1 MKKTSTTNILAKI
14 FKKTP
19 EKKVKKKTKPKV
31 AKKSTPPKAKVVK
44 KNIPVKKTKTKKVTA
59 TKIKK
64 NLKTVSKKAAPEKV
78 EIKTDNLRISKSN
91 EVKPE
96 IKKVKKQETEK
107 REYKVKDY
115 VVYPKHGVGQITEFK
130 KINIGGIDVETYVLK
145 FEKDKANGMV
155 PVNKQSHLRPLA
167 TINQVNKCISIL
179 KSKPKI
185 KRSMWSRRAQEYE
198 AKISSG
204 KIYELAEVVRDLN
217 KGDDLMVDQSYSE
230 RQLFEKAYER
240 ILSEF
245 QIVMGVSLEDTQK
258 KLDKAL
264 KRNLEGQPK
273 TIAAPTKIKDPAA
286 DPDADSVQITDTEN
300 LTSGDQLQAVERVLK
315 RTRGIASYEII
326 SEKKLIGLLEPWL
339 GTGNVT
345 ADLPIPVMIDVILNP
360 EKRFNEKGLRIELSA
375 VAPGAKLDTH
385 GRWRQNLERGLQTM
399 RILAGLILMLVTI
412 ATATVIIFATRAGLG
427 TNKETV
433 EVLHLIGAHDKF
445 ISRQFERQFLT
456 LSLLSCI
463 IGYGA
468 AAGIFHM
475 LFILMTDMED
485 MQFYLLLLG
494 VPFLSILM
502 TWLIIRN
509 FVIRTL
515 AKAL

>member
-19 EKKVKKKTKPKV
+19 EKKAKKKSTAKVIKKPKTKAAKKIKSIKKDKV
-31 AKKSTPPKAKVVK
+31 AKKT
-44 KNIPVKKTKTKKVTA
+44 TA
-59 TKIKK
+59 KIKK
-64 NLKTVSKKAAPEKV
+64 NLNVISKKAVPAKV
-78 EIKTDNLRISKSN
+78 EVKTDNLRISKSN

-107 REYKVKDY
+107 KEYKVKDY

-167 TINQVNKCISIL
+167 TINQVNKCITIL

-245 QIVMGVSLEDTQK
+245 QIIMGVSLEDTQK

-264 KRNLEGQPK
+264 KRNLEKEGQ
-273 TIAAPTKIKDPAA
+273 
-286 DPDADSVQITDTEN
+286 
-300 LTSGDQLQAVERVLK
+300 
-315 RTRGIASYEII
+315 
-326 SEKKLIGLLEPWL
+326 
-339 GTGNVT
+339 
-345 ADLPIPVMIDVILNP
+345 
-360 EKRFNEKGLRIELSA
+360 
-375 VAPGAKLDTH
+375 
-385 GRWRQNLERGLQTM
+385 
-399 RILAGLILMLVTI
+399 
-412 ATATVIIFATRAGLG
+412 
-427 TNKETV
+427 
-433 EVLHLIGAHDKF
+433 
-445 ISRQFERQFLT
+445 
-456 LSLLSCI
+456 
-463 IGYGA
+463 
-468 AAGIFHM
+468 
-475 LFILMTDMED
+475 
-485 MQFYLLLLG
+485 
-494 VPFLSILM
+494 
-502 TWLIIRN
+502 
-509 FVIRTL
+509 
-515 AKAL
+515 AKAIDAHTKLVEPEATEAEAEPITNTED